1 MSTPRSP
8 SSLSNPASAVHPVD
22 TDTIRNIHHRLSQ
35 LRKARNTDDFPPL
48 LDIELLVGLAEAFLN
63 APSDSSLKS
72 RFWAELLPKVDAALT
87 KAFERSRSL
96 LSPGASD
103 EFVKIPTDIKGWI
116 EEVVP
121 IHVELIKDIVQ
132 QGRGKEAVLE
142 LLPVLQE
149 LKNVKDI
156 PPENQDT
163 LSDLVLALDRLLK
176 SESQELSGDDYVIP
190 PEENFMRIL
199 GVNNSDELRQLCEA
213 SGIFEYTSYNSED
226 MSQDDSDNRS
236 ILRRGGLY
244 AAPPAPAAVPLSPP
258 GTSAAAASAWP
269 PVPRAPV
276 PVAPGDGTMDMSV
289 ETNPATTYTDDS
301 NMSLESTASTGTP
314 AHSEVYEG
322 TMDMSLA
329 SRSAAISVSEFDL
342 SLDPRLDDTPAAS
355 PTPPSP
361 ASTAPPSPGLRERT
375 NMPPPS
381 PRGRTAKG
389 KEGVD
394 PRTPSVSA
402 SGRESPVS
410 SAGSQKS
417 RSGSRTR
424 AARAPR
430 GWGATPPLMHS
441 TPAGLAAHPSQK
453 GPGLMRTAS
462 GLSHASSDAS
472 WPDFQKLRDT
482 EDALTKERDE
492 HEKSRQ
498 ELARERQE
506 REKRE
511 MEVKSLQAS
520 VEKEKDERAKEV
532 RSLQASI
539 EKEKDERAKEVK
551 ALQASIEKEVDSLK
565 ALLQAKEERRE
576 VEVSKLEASLKEKE
590 ERRES
595 EVNKLEAALK
605 AEGDRRESDVNRLE
619 KLRESD
625 VNRLEKL
632 RETEV
637 NRLEKLRETEV
648 GLYKDMVAMLKDQLN
663 KVQEASTG
671 KPL

>member
-1 MSTPRSP
+1 
-8 SSLSNPASAVHPVD
+8 
-22 TDTIRNIHHRLSQ
+22 
-35 LRKARNTDDFPPL
+35 
-48 LDIELLVGLAEAFLN
+48 
-63 APSDSSLKS
+63 
-72 RFWAELLPKVDAALT
+72 
-87 KAFERSRSL
+87 
-96 LSPGASD
+96 
-103 EFVKIPTDIKGWI
+103 
-116 EEVVP
+116 
-121 IHVELIKDIVQ
+121 
-132 QGRGKEAVLE
+132 
-142 LLPVLQE
+142 
-149 LKNVKDI
+149 
-156 PPENQDT
+156 
-163 LSDLVLALDRLLK
+163 
-176 SESQELSGDDYVIP
+176 
-190 PEENFMRIL
+190 
-199 GVNNSDELRQLCEA
+199 
-213 SGIFEYTSYNSED
+213 
-226 MSQDDSDNRS
+226 
-236 ILRRGGLY
+236 
-244 AAPPAPAAVPLSPP
+244 
-258 GTSAAAASAWP
+258 
-269 PVPRAPV
+269 
-276 PVAPGDGTMDMSV
+276 MSV

-314 AHSEVYEG
+314 AHSEVYGTCSCLAYSAPGAHAHVAEG

-424 AARAPR
+424 AARVPR

-441 TPAGLAAHPSQK
+441 TPAGLAAHQSQK

-511 MEVKSLQAS
+511 MEVKA
-520 VEKEKDERAKEV
+520 
-532 RSLQASI
+532 LQASI
-539 EKEKDERAKEVK
+539 EKEKEERAKD
-551 ALQASIEKEVDSLK
+551 ADFLKELRQIDVDNLK
-565 ALLQAKEERRE
+565 ALLQE
-576 VEVSKLEASLKEKE
+576 KEK
-590 ERRES
+590 RRES
-595 EVNKLEAALK
+595 EVNKLE
-605 AEGDRRESDVNRLE
+605 DQ
-619 KLRESD
+619 
-625 VNRLEKL
+625 
-632 RETEV
+632 
-637 NRLEKLRETEV
+637 V
-648 GLYKDMVAMLKDQLN
+648 GLYKDMIAMLKDQLKKEQ
-663 KVQEASTG
+663 KVQ
-671 KPL
+671 

>member
-8 SSLSNPASAVHPVD
+8 SSLSNPASAVNPVD
-22 TDTIRNIHHRLSQ
+22 TDTIWNIHRRLSQ

-361 ASTAPPSPGLRERT
+361 GLRERT

-424 AARAPR
+424 AVRAPR

-441 TPAGLAAHPSQK
+441 TPAGLGAHPSQK
-453 GPGLMRTAS
+453 GPGLMRTPS

-482 EDALTKERDE
+482 EDALAKERDE

-511 MEVKSLQAS
+511 MEVKSLQAA

-539 EKEKDERAKEVK
+539 EKEADFF
-551 ALQASIEKEVDSLK
+551 K
-565 ALLQAKEERRE
+565 ALLQEKDKILQEKDKLIQEKDKLIQKE
-576 VEVSKLEASLKEKE
+576 E

-595 EVNKLEAALK
+595 ELNKLE
-605 AEGDRRESDVNRLE
+605 GQ
-619 KLRESD
+619 
-625 VNRLEKL
+625 
-632 RETEV
+632 
-637 NRLEKLRETEV
+637 V
-648 GLYKDMVAMLKDQLN
+648 GLYKDMLALLKDQLKTAQ
-663 KVQEASTG
+663 KVQ
-671 KPL
+671 